1 MGLELPNIGN
11 IFKKGIDG
19 FLKGGADI
27 VDRFVQTKDEKAAM
41 NLELQKLA
49 ESHFQSVQADATH
62 QLELVLADKQSARDM
77 YKANSSLQKI
87 YALVYLGIYVIL
99 SCIILYEIFTPV
111 ALNIPSWGVQ
121 FIATLFGGMTM
132 KLGTITDFLFGS
144 GMDTTKRA

>member
-1 MGLELPNIGN
+1 MGLLDKLIGGG
-11 IFKKGIDG
+11 IKGIADG
-19 FLKGGADI
+19 AKDI
-27 VDRFVQTKDEKAAM
+27 INAINAPKEEREKAAVA
-41 NLELQKLA
+41 LQELATKHTEIMQ
-49 ESHFQSVQADATH
+49 QDATH
-62 QLELVLADKQSARDM
+62 QLELVLADKQSAREM

-144 GMDTTKRA
+144 GMDSTKKA